1 MPEVVAEFG
10 AVLNKL
16 LNVNE
21 VDVVISAELSQL
33 HKSTFENF
41 EKLFLVLSIL
51 FDNGSIVL

>member
-41 EKLFLVLSIL
+41 EKLLLY
-51 FDNGSIVL
+51 